1 MNFLRLWYRRRKKN
15 NGEEI
20 CICFDDIRA
29 HFERFINNAQSFMRT
44 KMRSPQT
51 QFRNIQL
58 NVGIRLITSLESNRI
73 LCGKR
78 YTCVNKRINTIRYS
92 RNNIPWMMR
101 VAHLLHNIHFFNSF
115 ISVTFSSRKLTQFIS
130 SNWWFCLHLGVIW
143 KANRKVTIRHRYP
156 MHGLSQ
162 KPEIWKKK
170 KKWAPKFHFHTNLQF
185 ANAIMQVEGCPKVG
199 PTAVKAIDRRTEHV
213 WMISLHIT
221 AFYLRSPKRPSTR
234 MSLEPLCF
242 CIMCWVDNCW
252 YSFELVGGCVI
263 R

>member
-170 KKWAPKFHFHTNLQF
+170 KKNEPQNFIFTQTYSLRMQLCKSKVVRRLVPLLLKQSTGELSMYEWFLSISQLPTFEVLSDRPLGWALSLF
-185 ANAIMQVEGCPKVG
+185 AFV
-199 PTAVKAIDRRTEHV
+199 
-213 WMISLHIT
+213 
-221 AFYLRSPKRPSTR
+221 
-234 MSLEPLCF
+234 
-242 CIMCWVDNCW
+242 
-252 YSFELVGGCVI
+252 
-263 R
+263 